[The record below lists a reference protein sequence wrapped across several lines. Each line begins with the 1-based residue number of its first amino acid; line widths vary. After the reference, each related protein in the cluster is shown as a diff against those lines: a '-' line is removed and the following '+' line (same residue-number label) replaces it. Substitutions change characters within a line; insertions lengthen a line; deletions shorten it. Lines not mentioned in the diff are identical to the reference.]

1 MLEVKDATISVSGT
15 VLVKNLSFIADD
27 GKITCITGPEG
38 SGKSILLR
46 TLMGF
51 MPVDDGFVSVDGELL
66 TVRSAPVFRRFICY
80 LPQSINLLR
89 NQLYAPE
96 TSEAKPDD
104 YEIWSE
110 TMPHAM
116 EIPETKPLTTE
127 EVFQLASATLTSAT
141 DKPILLADEPTLHLT
156 ADLASQMLQLIKQQA
171 EQGKCV
177 LIASRMPQVLSCAN
191 KVIDLNRF
199 KL

>member
-51 MPVDDGFVSVDGELL
+51 MPVDDGFVSVAGELL

-116 EIPETKPLTTE
+116 EIPETKPLTAE